1 MDEVRFDAGE
11 VVFREGEPSRAVLLI
26 AAGEVEVL
34 KAMPGG
40 HVLLGRAGAGEVV
53 GEMGVLEGRPRSAT
67 VRALVPVAGELLEH
81 DAFLARISGDPE
93 LAYTALLRLSARLR
107 AANEWLAEASHAPVA
122 AESRHVT
129 LAAAPAAGVAL
140 VAALPAGGVAVERF
154 PFVVGRRPAE
164 DEPDPGL
171 PADLALD
178 EEVPYRLSRRHFA
191 IVQTAEGGLA
201 IEDAQSRLGTAVNG
215 EPIGGPFFRSRAR
228 LHRGENSVVA
238 GGEGSPFVFSV
249 NVG

>member
-1 MDEVRFDAGE
+1 
-11 VVFREGEPSRAVLLI
+11 
-26 AAGEVEVL
+26 
-34 KAMPGG
+34 MPGG
-40 HVLLGRAGAGEVV
+40 HVLLGRAGPGEVV

-67 VRALVPVAGELLEH
+67 VRARAPVAGELLERE
-81 DAFLARISGDPE
+81 AFLARISGDRE
-93 LAYTALLRLSARLR
+93 LAFSALLRLSARLR
-107 AANEWLAEASHAPVA
+107 AANEWLTEASPEPAEAGP
-122 AESRHVT
+122 AEARRVT
-129 LAAAPAAGVAL
+129 LVAAPAAGVAL
-140 VAALPAGGVAVERF
+140 VAALPAGGVAIERF

-215 EPIGGPFFRSRAR
+215 
-228 LHRGENSVVA
+228 
-238 GGEGSPFVFSV
+238 
-249 NVG
+249 